1 MSGLAETTFWVAAS
15 VLFYTY
21 VGYPALL
28 WIRGR
33 VRARPVQKDRTRCPR
48 VSIVI
53 AAHNEAARLAR
64 RIDNCLAA
72 DYPADR
78 LEVIVVSDGSTDTTA
93 AVLSRYAGAVRAAV
107 LPQRVGKA
115 AALNHGVALA
125 TGDLVLFTDARQQF
139 DRHAIRELA
148 GNFHDPGVGAVSGEL
163 VLVEPSDTTASHAT
177 GLYWRY
183 EKWVRKAESRV
194 DSMIGVTGA
203 IYAIRRS
210 LFTPLPAGTIL
221 DDVLIPM
228 GIVLRGHRVVF
239 EERALAYDHTAPVEQ
254 EFRRK
259 VRTLAGNY
267 QLFRLLPGLW
277 SPRRNR
283 VLFEFVSHKVSRL
296 LAPFALLALFASGA
310 VLAFSSPVYGAA
322 FVLQVLCYGLA
333 GIGWTARH
341 RAVRSRLTTVP
352 LTFVMLN
359 SAALLGLI
367 EFLRLERGAGGQELW
382 VTHEAPDLS
391 ADGQRAA

>member
-1 MSGLAETTFWVAAS
+1 MRPNPGF
-15 VLFYTY
+15 
-21 VGYPALL
+21 
-28 WIRGR
+28 
-33 VRARPVQKDRTRCPR
+33 RARPDR
-48 VSIVI
+48 
-53 AAHNEAARLAR
+53 H
-64 RIDNCLAA
+64 LAA
-72 DYPADR
+72 GAEVVVLDQPRAWNSFVAGHPA
-78 LEVIVVSDGSTDTTA
+78 GTP
-93 AVLSRYAGAVRAAV
+93 Y
-107 LPQRVGKA
+107 
-115 AALNHGVALA
+115 H
-125 TGDLVLFTDARQQF
+125 
-139 DRHAIRELA
+139 
-148 GNFHDPGVGAVSGEL
+148 
-163 VLVEPSDTTASHAT
+163 
-177 GLYWRY
+177 RY
-183 EKWVRKAESRV
+183 EWLEL
-194 DSMIGVTGA
+194 M
-203 IYAIRRS
+203 RRS

-310 VLAFSSPVYGAA
+310 VLAFSGPVYGGA

-333 GIGWTARH
+333 GMGWAARH
-341 RAVRSRLTTVP
+341 RAVRSRFTTVP

-367 EFLRLERGAGGQELW
+367 EFVRLERGAGRDLW
-382 VTHEAPDLS
+382 VRHEAPDLG